1 MSFNP
6 FAVQC
11 LTCGSQLRVNDP
23 SIIGSIATCPKCQSM
38 VEILPPDSENVQVEP
53 SERPD
58 QTPDFDS
65 QAITE
70 EAISGQEHSSSLGLA
85 PPTISGFSDDEAT
98 LSDAPP
104 VSGSEAVSWES
115 DGTRRKRQIG
125 LIVAVSAVSL
135 TVCLAG
141 FGWFISSWQKDQSVV
156 DNLEMQTQE
165 MSSENRQPDQTE
177 TVDTSQPPEAND
189 VGVSQTN
196 GETESVNA
204 ELGITESEIAE
215 SEITEPEPKQS
226 PMDTTS
232 NATAG
237 LPNSPQEKPGTP
249 PEANDSNVPS
259 DLLPVSPL
267 DDMPNPLSTADR
279 GNTTDP
285 NLENVGEVSGMQDLP
300 PGLEQYTRFL
310 LEEGAIEQPNL
321 DAPPSMDELDIDE
334 ATRELDSPIAPVR
347 PKEINIDAALAVK
360 LAIDGQGYA
369 LPELALLISQITGV
383 PIQIDWVSFDLAQI
397 DLSESLT
404 LPQGW
409 KPANELLQAAI
420 EPLGGELRNEA
431 SLVTITL
438 SDQAFSETFAKIT
451 ELGDFN
457 EGKASAATM
466 LAELLQLE
474 MADGIPVFSSDNR
487 QDQQLSGIVI
497 EALRLVRGVPPKV
510 GSEPLNR
517 WIWNPE
523 NPTVGWSEPI
533 KGQSFPQTDTPM
545 SVAEFLRRLTTENGV
560 QALINW
566 EDLAARRVHP
576 EHVFLP
582 HSAATAAET
591 VDEIFTSLGLGAR
604 QVDSK
609 HWWIGQDSTYDRL
622 PVVVWTEPLSNASN
636 NAKSL
641 IQERLNQI
649 VTPDSYRLA
658 FDEASRRAF
667 LVLPRYLA
675 AQLPK
680 LLQGVSE
687 VAP

>member
-1 MSFNP
+1 
-6 FAVQC
+6 
-11 LTCGSQLRVNDP
+11 
-23 SIIGSIATCPKCQSM
+23 M

-53 SERPD
+53 SERPE
-58 QTPDFDS
+58 QSPDFDS

-70 EAISGQEHSSSLGLA
+70 EAISGQEHSSNLGLA
-85 PPTISGFSDDEAT
+85 PPTISGFSDDEVT
-98 LSDAPP
+98 SSDTPP

-141 FGWFISSWQKDQSVV
+141 FGWFISSWQKDQSLV
-156 DNLEMQTQE
+156 DNTEMQTRE
-165 MSSENRQPDQTE
+165 MPSDNLQPDQTE
-177 TVDTSQPPEAND
+177 GIDTLQTPEAND

-196 GETESVNA
+196 GETETVN
-204 ELGITESEIAE
+204 AE
-215 SEITEPEPKQS
+215 SEITNPNPPQS
-226 PMDTTS
+226 PMNTTS

-237 LPNSPQEKPGTP
+237 NLTSSQENPGTP
-249 PEANDSNVPS
+249 PEANNSSVPS

-267 DDMPNPLSTADR
+267 DDIPNPLSTADR
-279 GNTTDP
+279 GNTADP
-285 NLENVGEVSGMQDLP
+285 NPENVGEVSGMQDLP

-383 PIQIDWVSFDLAQI
+383 PIQIDWVSFDLAKI

-409 KPANELLQAAI
+409 NPANELLQAAI
-420 EPLGGELRNEA
+420 EPLGGELRKEE

-438 SDQAFSETFAKIT
+438 SDNAFSETFAKIT
-451 ELGDFN
+451 ELDDFN
-457 EGKASAATM
+457 DGKASAATT

-474 MADGIPVFSSDNR
+474 MADGTPIFSSNNR
-487 QDQQLSGIVI
+487 QDQQLSAIVI

-510 GSEPLNR
+510 DGEPLNR

-523 NPTVGWSEPI
+523 SPTVGWGERI
-533 KGQSFPQTDTPM
+533 TGQSFPQTDTPM

-560 QALINW
+560 QALIKW

-622 PVVVWTEPLSNASN
+622 PVVVWTEPLSNASA

-649 VTPDSYRLA
+649 VTPGSYRLA
-658 FDEASRRAF
+658 VDESSRRAF

-680 LLQGVSE
+680 FLQGLSE